1 MEKTKEEY
9 PDVMPKKKKV
19 KFYTLWKVL
28 TATS

>member
-9 PDVMPKKKKV
+9 PDAKKKKKV
-19 KFYTLWKVL
+19 KFYTLLKVL

>member
-9 PDVMPKKKKV
+9 PDAKKKKV